1 MKNFIPRATG
11 GPWSGRDAD
20 APVRFGFLL
29 VPDFTLI
36 GLGAAVDP
44 LRLVNQVVGCTLYEC
59 ITLTM
64 DGEPVRSSAGV
75 SVQPDGAVSNWMK
88 ALDALFVVGP
98 NPLPTTDI
106 QPVLKCLRTLAA
118 AGVAL
123 GGIDT
128 GSYYLAWAGLLNGY
142 RSTIHWE
149 DMDALLERFPQLVV
163 SNKIYEVDRDRC
175 SCSGG
180 AAPLQ
185 MMSELIG
192 RGRGGRKAMHAV
204 AELLQFECY
213 GEEERQKT
221 SLQGISSAAHPK
233 LIEAIKLMECNI
245 EEPLRMEELAA
256 HLAFSGR
263 QLERLF
269 KENVDCTPCQYY
281 LQLRLER
288 ARQLLVRSNRSI
300 SDIAMACGF
309 VSLAHFSHRYNAG
322 FGISPSG
329 ERRRVTSDGGRPGKL
344 AEAAGQMS

>member
-269 KENVDCTPCQYY
+269 KER
-281 LQLRLER
+281 RLH
-288 ARQLLVRSNRSI
+288 A
-300 SDIAMACGF
+300 
-309 VSLAHFSHRYNAG
+309 VSVLPA
-322 FGISPSG
+322 I
-329 ERRRVTSDGGRPGKL
+329 
-344 AEAAGQMS
+344 AAGAGASVAGALQSFYIRHRHGMRFRLPGAFLASLQRGLWHFPQRRTAARDVGWRSSGKTG